1 MKKTAII
8 LLVLLCFSFFLTA
21 CAPKVQAQPDP
32 EPAAENE
39 PAEEPEK
46 EEIEP
51 VLLVDAFSPDIPAL
65 KDVYE
70 GKFLVG
76 AALNPALLIE
86 GSKYYETAAKHYN
99 VFVAENVM
107 KPQSINPA
115 DTGNYVFTG
124 ADKLMDFC
132 EAQGAA
138 LRGHT
143 LCWYQQTPD
152 FWFHDKETGALVSRD
167 ALLARM
173 EDYITAVVSHCKGRV
188 AVWDVVNE
196 AISDSSGLRRE
207 DGGCFYPAI
216 IGDLDGD
223 GNDWDYI
230 EKAFEFAHAA
240 DPDARLFLNEYS
252 LESNKRKLDD
262 FCRMLTD
269 LMEKG
274 VPVHGVGIQLH
285 GNLSGPYASDVRR
298 CIERLAQYKQY
309 DPSFCVQITEM
320 DLSIFA
326 SGDQKTRKA
335 LDTTTQAML
344 AGRYRELFDV
354 FVEQA
359 EKGNLDMVLTWG
371 IYDGATW
378 LDSWPVANRRDA
390 PLLFDRTWTCKPAFW
405 AVADPDRMEDALKE
419 YAALEAQS
427 REE

>member
-1 MKKTAII
+1 MLAIP
-8 LLVLLCFSFFLTA
+8 FF
-21 CAPKVQAQPDP
+21 VM
-32 EPAAENE
+32 
-39 PAEEPEK
+39 
-46 EEIEP
+46 
-51 VLLVDAFSPDIPAL
+51 S
-65 KDVYE
+65 
-70 GKFLVG
+70 
-76 AALNPALLIE
+76 
-86 GSKYYETAAKHYN
+86 GS
-99 VFVAENVM
+99 VM
-107 KPQSINPA
+107 
-115 DTGNYVFTG
+115 NYG
-124 ADKLMDFC
+124 GIADKLMDFC

-344 AGRYRELFDV
+344 AQPACRLAIVPSPVSFCLPKTLPKV
-354 FVEQA
+354 C
-359 EKGNLDMVLTWG
+359 LPISG
-371 IYDGATW
+371 ILCSCGTPS
-378 LDSWPVANRRDA
+378 LSVR
-390 PLLFDRTWTCKPAFW
+390 
-405 AVADPDRMEDALKE
+405 
-419 YAALEAQS
+419 
-427 REE
+427 